1 MMSAQLAITYL
12 VQRGKEAGVFLV
24 PHRYRDGTF
33 MVSECKRGPHYRVGT
48 TEELLSHI
56 VNGHSIRM
64 SNPESRS
71 HRTPRLIRPESLR
84 VDWVS

>member
-1 MMSAQLAITYL
+1 MSAQLAITYL

-24 PHRYRDGTF
+24 PHRYRDGKF
-33 MVSECKRGPHYRVGT
+33 IVSECRRGPHYRVGT

-56 VNGHSIRM
+56 VSGHSIRM
-64 SNPESRS
+64 SNPGTRS
-71 HRTPRLIRPESLR
+71 HRTPRLIRSASLR